1 MAQVAETLGK
11 SVEQLSEQEKLI
23 AGMLQPANLLDII
36 RHFILFLE
44 VGGRTIKAVCRY
56 QQFRAVQLATK
67 RLLTGKTRSQ
77 DGEYDRRGGIIWHTQ
92 GSGKS
97 LTLVF
102 LIRKMRSI
110 PELRGW
116 GDGADPLRGVHHWIG
131 GGWRW

>member
-1 MAQVAETLGK
+1 MARVAETLGK
-11 SVEQLSEQEKLI
+11 TVEPLSEQETLI
-23 AGMLQPANLLDII
+23 AGMLQPATLLDIV
-36 RHFILFLE
+36 RHFTLFME
-44 VGGRTIKAVCRY
+44 VGRRTIKAVCRY
-56 QQFRAVQLATK
+56 QPFL
-67 RLLTGKTRSQ
+67 
-77 DGEYDRRGGIIWHTQ
+77 GGIVWHTQ